1 MLLLRISTQVTK
13 CAPPP
18 RSPSSVQ
25 DAAPSLKQPCLKVS
39 RCHASRD
46 GAGPPEPGW
55 LSHGHLGSRG
65 QSIQTFG
72 LHTPTAHELVSLKG
86 LGFTDGWTPSL
97 KINIDTQI
105 GLLWGKIFVLFI
117 FLSLPRIEG
126 LVAHFCLP
134 QVDIILLLVNL
145 MMY

>member
-1 MLLLRISTQVTK
+1 MRPT
-13 CAPPP
+13 APQPQLCPRRSAFAKAALPEGKQMPRQQGWGWPP
-18 RSPSSVQ
+18 RTRLALPWPSGLS
-25 DAAPSLKQPCLKVS
+25 
-39 RCHASRD
+39 
-46 GAGPPEPGW
+46 GPQRPN
-55 LSHGHLGSRG
+55 
-65 QSIQTFG
+65 FG

-97 KINIDTQI
+97 KINIDAQI